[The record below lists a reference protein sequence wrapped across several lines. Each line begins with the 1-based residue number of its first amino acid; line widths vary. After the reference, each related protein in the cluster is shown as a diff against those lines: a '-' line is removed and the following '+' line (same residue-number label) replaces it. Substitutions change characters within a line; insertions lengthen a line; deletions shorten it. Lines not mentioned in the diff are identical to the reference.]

1 MNVVEEDD
9 FGDYGAPLEKRRAV
23 RSTTWEK
30 KSKQSGGKRVALYFT
45 SIDDGKEE
53 LCEPVSTRSILM
65 DSRICSEQES

>member
-9 FGDYGAPLEKRRAV
+9 FGDYGAPLEKRRA
-23 RSTTWEK
+23 SNLAEK
-30 KSKQSGGKRVALYFT
+30 SGSLFY
-45 SIDDGKEE
+45 IYDDGKEE